1 MVPRLF
7 WHPVSPESIQDELL
21 TILSLGGKLLK
32 CMLIHR
38 VVVPAAIDFKALQA
52 RFQRNRLRNLEQ
64 ELTHRLRRAAPQK
77 FEPDFLSIRV
87 VKLDPSLPCEL
98 RD

>member
-1 MVPRLF
+1 
-7 WHPVSPESIQDELL
+7 
-21 TILSLGGKLLK
+21 
-32 CMLIHR
+32 MLINR
-38 VVVPAAIDFKALQA
+38 VVVPAAIDFKAFQA
-52 RFQRNRLRNLEQ
+52 LFEWNRFRNLEQ

-87 VKLDPSLPCEL
+87 VKLDLSLPCEL